1 MIYKSLFGVLAVAII
16 VVASAITGSAQTGEL
31 RGKVLIQ
38 QADGQKVGLAE
49 ANIDVFR
56 TDMSMSKP
64 YTTKTNKKGE
74 FVFAGLPFVGTYT
87 VAASHATA
95 QPNFLPGVKVG
106 KDIPYE
112 ITVTPGNGKRL
123 TFDEIKAAGGGT
135 AAAPPTGGGA
145 SAPPTESA
153 ADKAKREELIKK
165 NKEIEEG
172 NKKIEAANATIG
184 RTFKA
189 GNEALNA
196 ANLASKANNSTE
208 AIAKYTEAI
217 TQYAE
222 GLTADPEQPAL
233 LTNQAVALK
242 GRGVE
247 RYNSSIKA
255 TDDAARNAALEGAK
269 ADFKAASESSGKAV
283 TLLKATPAP
292 ADPADLQR
300 LNANKFAAFMTHAET
315 MRLFVTK
322 VDGTQTDAGLTAFKD
337 YIGVETDAVK
347 KAKAELDAAQMLLDA
362 GDGAKALAQYQ
373 SILSTQPDNP
383 DANLGAGL
391 SLYALGEKTKF
402 QEAANY
408 LQRFVDVAPNDHKF
422 KTSAKEILTA
432 LKESENVVPEK
443 STPPKRGTKRP

>member
-1 MIYKSLFGVLAVAII
+1 MIYKSLFGVFAVAIL
-16 VVASAITGSAQTGEL
+16 VLSSAITGTAQTGEL

-38 QADGQKVGLAE
+38 QADGQKAALAD
-49 ANIDVFR
+49 ATIDVFR

-74 FVFAGLPFVGTYT
+74 FVFAGLPFVGLYT
-87 VAASHATA
+87 VAASHSTA
-95 QPNFLPGVKVG
+95 QPNFVEKVKVG
-106 KDIPYE
+106 RDIPYE
-112 ITVTPGNGKRL
+112 IILTPGNGKRL
-123 TFDEIKAAGGGT
+123 TYDEIKAAGGGT
-135 AAAPPTGGGA
+135 ATAAPAVGSGNA
-145 SAPPTESA
+145 APSESA

-172 NKKIEAANATIG
+172 NKKIEAVNATIN

-208 AIAKYTEAI
+208 AIAKYTDAI

-222 GLTADPEQPAL
+222 GLMADPEQPAL
-233 LTNQAVALK
+233 LTNQAMALK

-255 TDDAARNAALEGAK
+255 TDDATRSSALEAAK
-269 ADFKAASESSGKAV
+269 ADFKAASDSSTKAV
-283 TLLKATPAP
+283 ALLKAAP
-292 ADPADLQR
+292 AATDPAEQQR
-300 LNANKFAAFMTHAET
+300 QNLNKLAAFQTNSEA
-315 MRLFVTK
+315 MRLYVTK
-322 VDGTQTDAGLTAFKD
+322 VDGTQTDAGLAAFKD
-337 YIGVETDAVK
+337 YIGVETDPVK

-373 SILSTQPDNP
+373 SILATQPDNP
-383 DANLGAGL
+383 DALVGAGL
-391 SLYALGEKTKF
+391 ALYAMNEKTKF

-408 LQRFVDVAPNDHKF
+408 FQRFVDVAPASHKF
-422 KTSAKEILTA
+422 KDSAKEILAA
-432 LKESENVVPEK
+432 LKAAENVVPEK
-443 STPPKRGTKRP
+443 TTPPKRKRP